1 MPVAFSADV
10 CVHLDPRRT
19 RDLIKQLAPDSVVAI
34 ALELARRE
42 DYNTMSRF
50 VDFLSDDA
58 IRAVVEAIEDERVV
72 LLVAFYMGS
81 KNRIDHLV
89 RMLPPQRLRALIAR
103 VAEEP
108 ERLSAPFLS
117 LLVHVSYGFKREL
130 GDLAAEQDEEVL
142 SVFVRATQEHGLW
155 ADLLPVVAA
164 MSPASQRK
172 VVNFE
177 VLGEPAVQQ
186 SILDAADAQSLWG
199 IVLPLIALMDDRN
212 RDAVAAIVATKPPA
226 TLERAATAA
235 LLGEHWPAL
244 VDLVRRMP
252 PAKHAEFAAV
262 VETFGTVDPELARR
276 VLSLREA
283 ATRGAA

>member
-1 MPVAFSADV
+1 
-10 CVHLDPRRT
+10 
-19 RDLIKQLAPDSVVAI
+19 
-34 ALELARRE
+34 
-42 DYNTMSRF
+42 
-50 VDFLSDDA
+50 
-58 IRAVVEAIEDERVV
+58 
-72 LLVAFYMGS
+72 
-81 KNRIDHLV
+81 
-89 RMLPPQRLRALIAR
+89 
-103 VAEEP
+103 
-108 ERLSAPFLS
+108 
-117 LLVHVSYGFKREL
+117 
-130 GDLAAEQDEEVL
+130 
-142 SVFVRATQEHGLW
+142 
-155 ADLLPVVAA
+155 

-177 VLGEPAVQQ
+177 VLGESAVQQ

-199 IVLPLIALMDDRN
+199 IVLPLVALMDDRN